1 MTFRYRRRNEGG
13 TMQSITYSNS
23 RVQQYLL
30 WDFCNK
36 NSAFLKK
43 QSSGLRACKITVVK
57 GTTFVLPLK

>member
-1 MTFRYRRRNEGG
+1 
-13 TMQSITYSNS
+13 MQSITYSNS